1 MWAFAKLVVKDEELL
16 EAVWRGAVRRIWEVN
31 AEEPAETGTP
41 VPVPGGLKG
50 RYRAEALR
58 ENYAP
63 GAKTRQTWRLGRV
76 GHWEGMRS

>member
-1 MWAFAKLVVKDEELL
+1 MWAFAKLDVKDEELL
-16 EAVWRGAVRRIWEVN
+16 EALRRATVWRIWEIN
-31 AEEPAETGTP
+31 AQEPAETGTP

-63 GAKTRQTWRLGRV
+63 GA
-76 GHWEGMRS
+76 

>member
-1 MWAFAKLVVKDEELL
+1 MAVGCDEI
-16 EAVWRGAVRRIWEVN
+16 WRIWEIN
-31 AEEPAETGTP
+31 AQEPAETGTP

-63 GAKTRQTWRLGRV
+63 GAQVRQARRLWST
-76 GHWEGMRS
+76 GHWEGMRN